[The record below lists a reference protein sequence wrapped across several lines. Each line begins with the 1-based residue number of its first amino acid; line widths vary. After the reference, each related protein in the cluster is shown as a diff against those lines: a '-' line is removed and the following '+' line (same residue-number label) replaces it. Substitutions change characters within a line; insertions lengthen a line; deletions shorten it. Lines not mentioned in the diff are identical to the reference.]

1 MTGLAKCYRTFV
13 TKASFTR
20 GWGVVRDDNAE
31 STRYSNRIGD
41 IQERRGPRE
50 TGPDSTDP
58 PAEES
63 KRLEPRVHRGSES
76 V

>member
-20 GWGVVRDDNAE
+20 GWGFVRDDNAE
-31 STRYSNRIGD
+31 SIRYSNRIGD
-41 IQERRGPRE
+41 IQERRGPVK
-50 TGPDSTDP
+50 
-58 PAEES
+58 PAQIAPTRQQTS
-63 KRLEPRVHRGSES
+63 RKRLEPRVHRGSEN